1 MEDDE
6 QQQTRQELLQ
16 YFERVEGMLDSS
28 EFDDDESK
36 ELFLTNVFE
45 EVKGKEK
52 RLTCDLQCSRVLEK
66 IIAQAPF
73 TAISAFTDAL
83 RDDFDDLLGN
93 RYASHVLQAIVAAVH
108 RSLRVTVADDDEDK
122 EEKVEALTQLHQ
134 TFQLLVKSLIA
145 NLYESMTGTYSSHVF
160 RSAILCLAGMPLPS
174 NMRARSSRGY
184 REFFQQDKDKVLVV
198 PCAQLPQAFL
208 DTLTL
213 AANAIKEDSNQ
224 LADWLYHHTASPCL
238 QTVLQALQQ
247 TQAAKSCDAL
257 CLAILGSF
265 SEGNPLTTAIA
276 TAVASHTIEVCL
288 QVGSV
293 AVVQQIFDA
302 GFRGQCLEQATHGI
316 ANFVFQKLLKRANT
330 SIVETV
336 CDELLDNVEDVLA
349 EGTGSVLV
357 ALIAAAGR
365 CQTRQGLVIKALAAA
380 FHFDWETNGADV
392 ARCLLSV
399 STLERWQELLAE
411 PEGVPVHLRYTSL
424 GSQMVQS
431 VASMDASCN
440 KGLVN
445 AFGKL
450 SQAEFKEMA
459 CHKHGSFAL
468 QALLS
473 SPSVG
478 GKRKSKLVSHLVPSI
493 PEIATDKFGSHIV
506 DAAWAA
512 AGIKTKEALAAA
524 LVAKE
529 STVKD
534 TPQGKFVWRNCKLDV
549 FKRNKDDWLPQIKAA
564 EKQKRLLADATS
576 QSAKRPAKDEIDQLF
591 AGTELEKPSAKKKK
605 GAKTEKKKK
614 DKTAKTSKRDKQA
627 SNPDLD
633 FLSEALETTK
643 ETNHGPDAPLKT
655 KKKKKKSKKD

>member
-1 MEDDE
+1 MDDDE

-66 IIAQAPF
+66 IIGQAPVTALAEF
-73 TAISAFTDAL
+73 TEAL
-83 RDDFDDLLGN
+83 RDEFDDLLGN

-108 RSLRVTVADDDEDK
+108 RSLRVKIAEDDEDG
-122 EEKVEALTQLHQ
+122 EEKTKALEQLHQ
-134 TFQLLVKSLIA
+134 TFQSLVKSLIA
-145 NLYESMTGTYSSHVF
+145 NLYDSMTGTYSSHVF

-174 NMRARSSRGY
+174 KMRARSSRGY
-184 REFFQQDKDKVLVV
+184 REFFQQDKEQALIV
-198 PCAQLPQAFL
+198 PYLQLPEAFIA
-208 DTLTL
+208 TLTL
-213 AANAIKEDSNQ
+213 AANAMKDDASQ
-224 LADWLYHHTASPCL
+224 LADLLYHNTASPCL
-238 QTVLQALQQ
+238 QTMLQALQQ
-247 TQAAKSCDAL
+247 TKAAKSCDAL

-276 TAVASHTIEVCL
+276 TPVASHTIEVCL
-288 QVGSV
+288 QVGS
-293 AVVQQIFDA
+293 ADVVQQIFDQ
-302 GFRGQCLEQATHGI
+302 GFRTRCLEQATHGI
-316 ANFVFQKLLKRANT
+316 ANFVFQKLLKRADVGA
-330 SIVETV
+330 VEAV
-336 CDELLDNVEDVLA
+336 CDELLDNMEDVLA

-357 ALIAAAGR
+357 ELIAATGR

-380 FHFDWETNGADV
+380 FHFDWESNGADV

-399 STLERWQELLAE
+399 STLERWGELLAE
-411 PEGVPVHLRYTSL
+411 PEGVPMHLKYTSL

-431 VASMDASCN
+431 VASMDAICN

-450 SQAEFKEMA
+450 SQDEFKEMA

-468 QALLS
+468 QALLA

-478 GKRKSKLVSHLVPSI
+478 GKRKSKLISHLVPSI
-493 PEIATDKFGSHIV
+493 PELATNKFGSHIV
-506 DAAWAA
+506 DAAWDA
-512 AGIKTKEALAAA
+512 AGIKTKEAMAAA

-529 STVKD
+529 SSVKD

-549 FKRNKDDWLPQIKAA
+549 FKRNKDDWYVQWK
-564 EKQKRLLADATS
+564 
-576 QSAKRPAKDEIDQLF
+576 
-591 AGTELEKPSAKKKK
+591 
-605 GAKTEKKKK
+605 
-614 DKTAKTSKRDKQA
+614 
-627 SNPDLD
+627 
-633 FLSEALETTK
+633 SEVVL
-643 ETNHGPDAPLKT
+643 GC
-655 KKKKKKSKKD
+655 